1 MRILVVTNM
10 YPSEGD
16 VSWRGSFVKEQ
27 VDFYKKLHPEAII
40 DVFHIKGKVSGA
52 SNLNYLLSFP
62 SLIKKLL
69 FGRYTIVHCH
79 HAFCALLCV
88 PWFYR
93 LIYTVHEG
101 ELNNTSWRSR
111 IIKAAIHISKIA
123 IFVSHKEFLKSSKR
137 NKQFLPCGVDFEVF
151 KPITNKAKLK
161 HELNLPTDKMIIFFP
176 ADPGRPE
183 KNADILKQVQSIAL
197 KKNNPWVFIYGGTI
211 PKNKIASWMAAADIV
226 ISIGKYESDGMVIK
240 EAIACNTPILSTDVG
255 NSRIYIDENCGII
268 VDAKPNIIYHSI
280 EKIIRDPKKF
290 SFGREKLIH
299 LNQDMQNVTL
309 QLKTIY
315 KQSIQ
320 QK

>member
-197 KKNNPWVFIYGGTI
+197 KKQPMGFYLWWHHSQKQNSKLDGCCRYSYQYW
-211 PKNKIASWMAAADIV
+211 KI
-226 ISIGKYESDGMVIK
+226 
-240 EAIACNTPILSTDVG
+240 
-255 NSRIYIDENCGII
+255 RIRWNGYKRSYC
-268 VDAKPNIIYHSI
+268 
-280 EKIIRDPKKF
+280 
-290 SFGREKLIH
+290 
-299 LNQDMQNVTL
+299 L
-309 QLKTIY
+309 QYTY
-315 KQSIQ
+315 TVY
-320 QK
+320 